1 MIHLILHPLGLMDKK
16 VDVFSIQ
23 IFRTLFALTK
33 IQLMST
39 LMVRHNGQLCY
50 LFQMMHGIMSCF
62 NSQFKGLI
70 KCGIS
75 LEQYNKIVK
84 VLMFDPTSNPSAKK
98 ITNHIVFLFFLIHEQ
113 DM

>member
-1 MIHLILHPLGLMDKK
+1 MKTWSVTQKMIHLILHPLSLMDRK

-23 IFRTLFALTK
+23 IFRTLLALSK

-39 LMVRHNGQLCY
+39 LVARRSGQLCY

-62 NSQFKGLI
+62 NSQFKVLI

-75 LEQYNKIVK
+75 L
-84 VLMFDPTSNPSAKK
+84 
-98 ITNHIVFLFFLIHEQ
+98 
-113 DM
+113 